1 MSSSSGL
8 DSSIATLRDCVYR
21 ILLRAWAEESPPPR
35 GSTPPAPTLP
45 GACRVVVVV
54 VVVEVVEVVGG
65 GGEGGSKGMLEL
77 TVLSVELTV
86 DEVMDMELSGK
97 ESKDR

>member
-1 MSSSSGL
+1 M
-8 DSSIATLRDCVYR
+8 
-21 ILLRAWAEESPPPR
+21 
-35 GSTPPAPTLP
+35 
-45 GACRVVVVV
+45 VVVV
-54 VVVEVVEVVGG
+54 VVEVVGG

-86 DEVMDMELSGK
+86 DEVMDTELSGK

>member
-8 DSSIATLRDCVYR
+8 DSSIATLLDCVYR

-35 GSTPPAPTLP
+35 VSTPPAPTLP

-54 VVVEVVEVVGG
+54 VVEVVGG

-86 DEVMDMELSGK
+86 DEVMDTELSGK